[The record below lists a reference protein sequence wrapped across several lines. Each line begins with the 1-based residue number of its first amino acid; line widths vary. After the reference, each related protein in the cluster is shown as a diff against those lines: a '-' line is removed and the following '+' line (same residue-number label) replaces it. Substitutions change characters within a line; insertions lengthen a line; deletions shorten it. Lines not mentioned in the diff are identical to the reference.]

1 MKKYEKIIFTLIN
14 LIPFIL
20 AAIFFTKMPEQLPTH
35 WNFSGEADGYSSKI
49 FALIGLPLIL
59 IGINAI
65 VILII
70 NRDPKNTEENIAAKK
85 IFFSIIPIMAIVIQ
99 VITILAGFDIG
110 VNVGAIIGI
119 LIGLIFISCGKY
131 MPTIKQNY
139 TMGIRTPWTLDNED
153 VWIKTHILGGKCFSI
168 AGIISIIACFLPMK
182 LYAIIFFTAII
193 IVCLIPVIYSFILF
207 TKIKKEQ

>member
-1 MKKYEKIIFTLIN
+1 MKTYKKIHLLLN

-20 AAIFFTKMPEQLPTH
+20 AAILFTKMPDQLPTH
-35 WNFSGEADGYSSKI
+35 WNISGEADGYSSKI

-85 IFFSIIPIMAIVIQ
+85 IFFSIIPIMTIVIQ
-99 VITILAGFDIG
+99 IITILAGFDIG
-110 VNVGAIIGI
+110 VNVGAVIGI
-119 LIGLIFISCGKY
+119 LIGLIFIACGKY
-131 MPTIKQNY
+131 LPTIKQNY

-153 VWIKTHILGGKCFSI
+153 VWIKTHILGGRCFSI
-168 AGIISIIACFLPMK
+168 AGIISIIACFLPME

-207 TKIKKEQ
+207 TKTKKEQ